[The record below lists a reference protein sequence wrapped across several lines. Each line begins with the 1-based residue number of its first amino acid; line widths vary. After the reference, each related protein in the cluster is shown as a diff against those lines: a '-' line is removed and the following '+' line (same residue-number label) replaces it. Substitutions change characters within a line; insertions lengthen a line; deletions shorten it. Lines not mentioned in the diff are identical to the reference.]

1 MLFQLEYA
9 AVVKANALENSI
21 PIQKAV
27 IEHGNFRVCFRKEF
41 TIDVNRERLRG
52 PLRRARLVR
61 RFYRSRLPLP
71 RLVFYQCCASTAVC
85 RFCKHKKISAVKQS
99 IQAAFRPP
107 LKTALVGRNRTRLS
121 VSLQTDQLKR
131 DCRRPVQRSVTAEG
145 LISALAERRYRADS
159 SCPSTMCNW
168 RSP

>member
-9 AVVKANALENSI
+9 AVVETDALENSV

-27 IEHGNFRVCFRKEF
+27 IEHRNFRVCFRKEF
-41 TIDVNRERLRG
+41 AIDVNRERLRG

-71 RLVFYQCCASTAVC
+71 WLVFYQCCASTAVC

-107 LKTALVGRNRTRLS
+107 SKNYALFLEIGAGGMAS
-121 VSLQTDQLKR
+121 V
-131 DCRRPVQRSVTAEG
+131 
-145 LISALAERRYRADS
+145 
-159 SCPSTMCNW
+159 PSTKQDETELVVPN
-168 RSP
+168 RSIQTQSRRS

>member
-9 AVVKANALENSI
+9 AVVETDALENSV

-27 IEHGNFRVCFRKEF
+27 IEHRNFRVCFRKEF
-41 TIDVNRERLRG
+41 AIDVNRERLRG

-107 LKTALVGRNRTRLS
+107 PKTKRYTAKPDKPERFRVPGAVACVVPSASNPLRQRTLQQITLTIEHASTGSHVANRHL
-121 VSLQTDQLKR
+121 
-131 DCRRPVQRSVTAEG
+131 
-145 LISALAERRYRADS
+145 
-159 SCPSTMCNW
+159 
-168 RSP
+168 